1 MGIVSNYEVR
11 KLKFRKPR
19 GILGGL
25 FQFAKFTGEKQ
36 RLQSKM
42 GSSETAI
49 SKMQDMIRNTILRA
63 VNTIPGCS
71 AAENDL
77 WNLRGIEKLYNLEI
91 DLKDLQEGGGNLEVK
106 KNVADFE

>member
-49 SKMQDMIRNTILRA
+49 SEMGDMARNTLLRVVTA
-63 VNTIPGCS
+63 ISGYS
-71 AAENDL
+71 GGR
-77 WNLRGIEKLYNLEI
+77 RGMGTYEKLKTIQFRERAT
-91 DLKDLQEGGGNLEVK
+91 LKIRKGGRKHGK
-106 KNVADFE
+106 